1 MEPTPVAQSSGFA
14 PAAEDK
20 GGGGGI
26 VECGRGGIG
35 GCGGGVIHDREAK
48 KIGRKQTYALITM

>member
-1 MEPTPVAQSSGFA
+1 VELEKEEDEE
-14 PAAEDK
+14 AAEDK